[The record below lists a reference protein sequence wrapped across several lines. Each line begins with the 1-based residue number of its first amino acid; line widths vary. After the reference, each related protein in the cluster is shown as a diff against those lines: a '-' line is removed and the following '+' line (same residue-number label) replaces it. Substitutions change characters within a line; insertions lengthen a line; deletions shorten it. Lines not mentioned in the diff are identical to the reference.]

1 MLRKRRSALACTC
14 EHVGVHEDEG
24 RKEASKEMQHYQ
36 VGSHCGQVALSP
48 TGTTGSWR
56 ETHSTGVSITG

>member
-24 RKEASKEMQHYQ
+24 RKEGFLEEKAPK
-36 VGSHCGQVALSP
+36 L
-48 TGTTGSWR
+48 R
-56 ETHSTGVSITG
+56 EARRGKV